1 MFCFYAAIRSG
12 PHPPTSVVVGGGNQG
27 KCDSLRSGK
36 SSGRSMLLC
45 GFRVAFGNLSCQGHQ
60 TQGWRKGVGGLKSY
74 EWKEVGK
81 YRKKEAR
88 GKRTE

>member
-45 GFRVAFGNLSCQGHQ
+45 GFRVAFGNLSCQATKHRDGEE
-60 TQGWRKGVGGLKSY
+60 GWR
-74 EWKEVGK
+74 
-81 YRKKEAR
+81 
-88 GKRTE
+88 